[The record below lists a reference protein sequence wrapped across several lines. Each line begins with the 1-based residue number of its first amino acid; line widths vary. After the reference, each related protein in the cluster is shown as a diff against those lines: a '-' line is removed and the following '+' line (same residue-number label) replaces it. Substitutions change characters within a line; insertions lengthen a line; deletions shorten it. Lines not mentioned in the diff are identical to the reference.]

1 MRATWFKKEHALLLL
16 AFVSII
22 CVGMDIVPDPSLM
35 DAASVRYEALLGSYT
50 QSGVVFALA
59 WVAVALLPGWA
70 ARCTEGRAVW
80 TAAVLLA
87 AVTGFSMAVNV
98 GQLAVGSPWV
108 VLGADAMSGMCAGL
122 LALAVG
128 LELCKLES
136 RAIVTIVGAGVPAA
150 MFVYCFMIAFPVP
163 LFVAAAVVIPLV
175 AAAAL
180 VACRREGRKRL
191 GRAAGAG
198 CERPMQGEGAPSC
211 AEGLSR
217 RAIVGV
223 VLGMVAVG
231 LVCEGAQ
238 SLQGLGT
245 GDLPGSN
252 GFLLLKEFGALGAA
266 LAAVLLLAPFIWLTQ
281 RRKGAAF
288 YGVLFSLL
296 FVDAVG
302 LLVPALF
309 GASAAGQVA
318 FGIAGTATWGC
329 SAILLWLTAILLAC
343 SPMRANIRM
352 FATVR
357 LASCLGQVLGQLT
370 AGALGSAGA
379 LPVEVAVG
387 CAMGAVLILVATIL
401 FLFPERNFEL
411 LLRSRAERGPRAAVP
426 IDGRPEGAA
435 APDAAAEAE
444 PASHREDD
452 FRQACQGLA
461 QRYGLSERELQVM
474 MLLAQGRN
482 SAYIQKQLFVSAS
495 TVSSHRQHVY
505 QKLDIHSQQEL
516 IDLVEVSLVQ
526 GR

>member
-1 MRATWFKKEHALLLL
+1 ML

-35 DAASVRYEALLGSYT
+35 DAASARYEALLGSYT

-59 WVAVALLPGWA
+59 WAVVALLPRWA

-80 TAAVLLA
+80 VAAVLLA
-87 AVTGFSMAVNV
+87 AVMGFSMAVNV
-98 GQLAVGSPWV
+98 GQLSAGSPWV
-108 VLGADAMSGMCAGL
+108 VLAADALSGMCAGL

-136 RAIVTIVGAGVPAA
+136 RAIVTIVGAGVPVA

-163 LFVAAAVVIPLV
+163 LFVAATVAIPLV

-180 VACRREGRKRL
+180 VACRQEGRKRP
-191 GRAAGAG
+191 GRVGGAG
-198 CERPMQGEGAPSC
+198 CEEPARGESAPSS
-211 AEGLSR
+211 AEGLSQ
-217 RAIVGV
+217 RAVVGV

-238 SLQGLGT
+238 SLQGFGT

-252 GFLLLKEFGALGAA
+252 GFLLLKEFGALGTA
-266 LAAVLLLAPFIWLTQ
+266 LAAALLLAPFIWLTQ

-288 YGVLFSLL
+288 YGVLFTLL

-309 GASAAGQVA
+309 GPSAAGQVV

-343 SPMRANIRM
+343 SPMRANVRM

-357 LASCLGQVLGQLT
+357 LASCLGQILGQLA
-370 AGALGSAGA
+370 AGALGNAGE
-379 LPVEVAVG
+379 LPVEVAVE

-401 FLFPERNFEL
+401 FLLPERNFEL
-411 LLRSRAERGPRAAVP
+411 LLRSRTERGPRIAVSANGRLEDVAASPAAV
-426 IDGRPEGAA
+426 
-435 APDAAAEAE
+435 AEAE
-444 PASHREDD
+444 PASQREDD
-452 FRQACQGLA
+452 FRQTCQDLA
-461 QRYGLSERELQVM
+461 QRCGLSEREVQVM

-516 IDLVEVSLVQ
+516 IDLVEASRVQ
-526 GR
+526 DR